1 MSERVEIR
9 PRLRW
14 SLATAL
20 AGAVSLL
27 VAFAAGGVLYV
38 AIGSAREN
46 TFDLLLDKT
55 DLGMQLLETRV
66 RGQLDPVMTA
76 ATQIGE
82 MIAGGRLEPTN
93 RGAIIATFRGA
104 LAARPQATG
113 MIFIDRGGSGRRD
126 GAPAGRCTASQPRAT
141 DRVQAGPSSYR
152 AGRPRSVLSR
162 ADLGAAAA
170 YGRPQRRRPGPRC
183 RR

>member
-1 MSERVEIR
+1 M
-9 PRLRW
+9 
-14 SLATAL
+14 
-20 AGAVSLL
+20 
-27 VAFAAGGVLYV
+27 

-82 MIAGGRLEPTN
+82 MLAGGRLEPTN

-104 LAARPQATG
+104 LAYCKPTQGHRSSSGGTVFAPRRPPPV
-113 MIFIDRGGSGRRD
+113 RS
-126 GAPAGRCTASQPRAT
+126 
-141 DRVQAGPSSYR
+141 GPS
-152 AGRPRSVLSR
+152 RS
-162 ADLGAAAA
+162 G
-170 YGRPQRRRPGPRC
+170 C
-183 RR
+183 RRCVRPASTSSSRSAVPAVSSLASSARWSR

>member
-113 MIFIDRGGSGRRD
+113 MIFIDRGAQAVVMGRRPD
-126 GAPAGRCTASQPRAT
+126 G
-141 DRVQAGPSSYR
+141 VLQAN
-152 AGRPRSVLSR
+152 
-162 ADLGAAAA
+162 
-170 YGRPQRRRPGPRC
+170 PGPPIEF
-183 RR
+183 RRDRLRTAQAAPGPF